1 MPSSTSPSKSS
12 PGRLTWRLLAVA
24 AVGWLGCAG
33 YSLCLE
39 PGQRFY
45 LEAARI
51 KRAWA
56 EKMGREH
63 KSRILVYGGSS
74 CAFSI
79 NGERILGEQ
88 GLPVVNMGLGAGY
101 GARFLTRWAL
111 SEARPGDTLIVAL
124 EPGLLS
130 GDLTDT
136 TDAVHLSYALH
147 QPGLLRN
154 LDNSATF
161 SLASQLLMLRPGGSH
176 LITLVAKIAG
186 GKPLFRYRLQDIS
199 PSGWMQT
206 AVRLPVDSPGPAG
219 ALSAQGRAFLK
230 DLADKKKHVFDE
242 DIAALVDDGIMRG
255 QDAIAV
261 KHLRVESGTSIAPVA
276 ALSASVWAS
285 VTTTVLACCP
295 GGTLA

>member
-111 SEARPGDTLIVAL
+111 SEARPGDSLIVAL
-124 EPGLLS
+124 EPGLLN

-136 TDAVHLSYALH
+136 SRGG
-147 QPGLLRN
+147 P
-154 LDNSATF
+154 
-161 SLASQLLMLRPGGSH
+161 SQLRAASAGFAAQPRQFTYDLAGLANADAAARLQPRGD
-176 LITLVAKIAG
+176 AG
-186 GKPLFRYRLQDIS
+186 GQDRRR
-199 PSGWMQT
+199 Q
-206 AVRLPVDSPGPAG
+206 
-219 ALSAQGRAFLK
+219 
-230 DLADKKKHVFDE
+230 
-242 DIAALVDDGIMRG
+242 
-255 QDAIAV
+255 
-261 KHLRVESGTSIAPVA
+261 A
-276 ALSASVWAS
+276 ALSLSDRGHQ
-285 VTTTVLACCP
+285 P
-295 GGTLA
+295 